1 MSQSSDTRYGGTTDG
16 GRYAGIGLVLALL
29 LTVPAPTAL
38 AQDAIP
44 AERPER
50 PLTVREVVEF
60 ESLALRS
67 PVRLSP
73 DGRRVAYTVAGSQR
87 PLGSV
92 LELVKESARATA
104 GIRVADLETGQ
115 IVALTPGS
123 SSWAP
128 AWSPDGSTLAFYST
142 RSGDPQLWIWSPD
155 GGLRRTADAPVW
167 PGYMDQTPRWAGGQ
181 TVVVK
186 LLPEGQSVLE
196 TARRARPRTPEPMGG
211 EGTSVQLFRA
221 QEPDR
226 EADALGE
233 WVRWAYAGDLAA
245 IDVQSGSVSHL
256 ARDQLAMW
264 WDVSPDGSTLAF
276 SAIAGVEDER
286 AGFTLYTVPVAGGP
300 VRALPGRLIRPF
312 GDGVSWSPMGDR
324 LAYVNDDGV
333 YVVGVA
339 DGERDRVAD
348 ARPGWAED
356 AGPVWTPDGRA
367 LVFTDGDLWR
377 LPLEAGSG
385 PERVATFDGRTIHA
399 AVTGRERV
407 PARTIGGEW
416 LVRVGDDVTGETG
429 FARVDPSTG
438 TRSAERLQPGTMS
451 ASLRLA
457 ATSDGGRVV
466 VSYASAT
473 RAPELWLLGSDLTP
487 ARQVSRMNPAFDSVA
502 LGETRQVTWSTRT
515 GDTVHGALTL
525 PPGFRGDAP
534 VPLLVE
540 VYGGSRVG
548 ASPHSFDRYRQFF
561 ATHGYAV
568 FVPGIPLEVGTPM
581 RGHADAV
588 LPGLDRLIEDGI
600 ADPEHMGVFG
610 HSYGGYG
617 TLALL
622 VQTDRFS
629 AAVASAA
636 QGNLVG
642 AFGQLAG
649 DGTARTRWAVSGQG
663 RMGTAPW
670 DDPQRY
676 IENSPLFSLDRIQA
690 PLLLLHG
697 AEDRAVPLHLAGEI
711 FVGLQHLGRTVTL
724 ARYAGEGHSWR
735 AWRTPNKVD
744 YWQRTLDWFDEHLG
758 ARTR

>member
-1 MSQSSDTRYGGTTDG
+1 MTQSSDTRYGRTSAR
-16 GRYAGIGLVLALL
+16 GRNGLVGLVLALL

-38 AQDAIP
+38 AQDAAP
-44 AERPER
+44 AERAKR

-67 PVRLSP
+67 QVRVSP

-87 PLGSV
+87 PIGSV
-92 LELVKESARATA
+92 LELVKDSARASA

-142 RSGDPQLWIWSPD
+142 RSGDPLLWTWSPD
-155 GGLRRTADAPVW
+155 GGLRLAADAPVW
-167 PGYMDQTPRWAGGQ
+167 PGYMDQTPRWADGQ

-186 LLPEGQSVLE
+186 LLPEDQSVLE
-196 TARRARPRTPEPMGG
+196 TARRSRPWTPEPMGR

-221 QEPDR
+221 QDPNR

-233 WVRWAYAGDLAA
+233 WVRWAYTGDLAA
-245 IDVQSGSVSHL
+245 IDVQSGSVRHL
-256 ARDQLAMW
+256 AHDQLAMW

-276 SAIAGVEDER
+276 SGIAGVENER
-286 AGFTLYTVPVAGGP
+286 AGFTLYTVPTAGGP

-312 GDGVSWSPMGDR
+312 GDGVSWSPSGDR

-333 YVVGVA
+333 YVVNTAG
-339 DGERDRVAD
+339 GQRDRVAD
-348 ARPGWAED
+348 TRPGWAEG

-377 LPLEAGSG
+377 LPLEARSG
-385 PERVATFDGRTIHA
+385 PVRIAAFDGRTIHA
-399 AVTGRERV
+399 VVTGTERV
-407 PARTIGGEW
+407 PARAASGEW
-416 LVRVGDDVTGETG
+416 LVRVGDDDTGETG
-429 FARVDPSTG
+429 FARVDPRMG

-457 ATSDGGRVV
+457 ATGDGGRVV
-466 VSYASAT
+466 VSYANAT
-473 RAPELWLLGSDLTP
+473 RAPELWLLGSDLAP

-502 LGETRQVTWSTRT
+502 LGETRQVTWATRT

-548 ASPHSFDRYRQFF
+548 ASPHTFDRYRQLF

-588 LPGLDRLIEDGI
+588 VPGLDRLIEDGI
-600 ADPEHMGVFG
+600 ADPERLGVFG
-610 HSYGGYG
+610 FSYGGYG

-629 AAVASAA
+629 AAVAAAA

-642 AFGQLAG
+642 EFGQLAE
-649 DGTARTRWAVSGQG
+649 DGTGRTRWAVSGQG
-663 RMGTAPW
+663 RMGTTPW
-670 DDPQRY
+670 DDSQRY
-676 IENSPLFSLDRIQA
+676 IENSPLFYLDRVRA

-697 AEDRAVPLHLAGEI
+697 MEDRTVPPHLAGEI
-711 FVGLQHLGRTVTL
+711 FVGLQYLGRTVTL
-724 ARYAGEGHSWR
+724 ARYAGEGHSWL
-735 AWRTPNKVD
+735 AWRTPNKID

-758 ARTR
+758 PG